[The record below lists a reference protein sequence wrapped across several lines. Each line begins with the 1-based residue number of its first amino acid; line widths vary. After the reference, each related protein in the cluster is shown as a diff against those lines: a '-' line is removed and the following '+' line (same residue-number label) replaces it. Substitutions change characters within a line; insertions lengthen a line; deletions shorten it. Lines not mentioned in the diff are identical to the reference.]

1 MKKSLIIGSVIIII
15 LVVVAIVLFAK
26 NNRPAEPIDVTV
38 TPPASSSQ
46 TTTSD
51 TTTSPASSGMFTMA
65 QVATHNTASSCYS
78 AINGIVYD
86 LTTWINRHPG
96 GAARILSI
104 CGKDGSSAFSG
115 QHAGEPRPEQIL
127 AGFQVGA
134 LVQ

>member
-1 MKKSLIIGSVIIII
+1 MKKSLIIGSIIVVILAVIVII
-15 LVVVAIVLFAK
+15 LVAK
-26 NNRPAEPIDVTV
+26 NNRSAEPIDVTV

-51 TTTSPASSGMFTMA
+51 TATSPASSGMFTMA
-65 QVATHNTASSCYS
+65 QVATHNNASSCYG

-96 GAARILSI
+96 GSARILAI
-104 CGKDGSSAFSG
+104 CGKDGSSAFNG

>member
-1 MKKSLIIGSVIIII
+1 MKKSLIIGSII
-15 LVVVAIVLFAK
+15 VAILAVIVIVLVAK
-26 NNRPAEPIDVTV
+26 NNRSAEPIDVTV
-38 TPPASSSQ
+38 TPPASQSQ
-46 TTTSD
+46 DATSATTS
-51 TTTSPASSGMFTMA
+51 SAPSSGMFTMA
-65 QVATHNTASSCYS
+65 QVATHNNASSCYS

-96 GAARILSI
+96 GSARILSI
-104 CGKDGSSAFSG
+104 CGKDGSSAFNG